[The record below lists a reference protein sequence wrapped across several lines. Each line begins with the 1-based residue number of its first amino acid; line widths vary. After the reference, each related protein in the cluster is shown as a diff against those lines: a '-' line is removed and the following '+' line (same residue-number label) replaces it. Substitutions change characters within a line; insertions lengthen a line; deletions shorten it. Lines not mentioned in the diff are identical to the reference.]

1 MVVCGKVSLRYGFPA
16 LLARL
21 LNRTSLANSDDALH
35 RKLVLTICI
44 EVPVAPTAML
54 PSTVTPDLN
63 RAALLVSIL
72 ALNKERLFNEAVPNT
87 LTLP

>member
-1 MVVCGKVSLRYGFPA
+1 M
-16 LLARL
+16 
-21 LNRTSLANSDDALH
+21 NSDDALH
-35 RKLVLTICI
+35 CKLVLTICVV
-44 EVPVAPTAML
+44 VPVAPTIIL

-72 ALNKERLFNEAVPNT
+72 ALGKERLSNEVVPNT